1 MIYDDNFENKDI
13 ESQDLDEQSGGGSED
28 EYDAVNAEDA
38 SDEYDGRGDDLSD
51 DADTEYDV
59 WHPAPQGE
67 DEDYEE
73 SLREKQSEEDQEKL
87 KKDGFREIARTPV
100 KHVKK
105 HYIAKALIT
114 LGVIA
119 AVIAFLAS
127 PFFSVTD
134 IEVEGNY
141 YYTDEEII
149 SMAQAKTGRNIFS
162 MLADSDIR
170 TRLKKNS
177 YFTAVHL
184 RAKFP
189 STLIIKVEE
198 RDQLAALIY
207 GSSYVVL
214 DSKGNVL
221 RVTKEDPHVTLVEG
235 LKIES
240 MNKGSRVVVTE
251 EKKFD
256 RVMTLLK
263 TMKSGDFYFKK
274 VDISDVYYK
283 AYITDSLVV
292 SGTYSEI
299 KGALKAGS
307 LQKVVA
313 KLLDNNT
320 KRGTIT
326 ITSSDNIVFSPDI

>member
-1 MIYDDNFENKDI
+1 MIYDDNFDNDDI
-13 ESQDLDEQSGGGSED
+13 KSRDTEPQESGAPDEQS
-28 EYDAVNAEDA
+28 EDA
-38 SDEYDGRGDDLSD
+38 
-51 DADTEYDV
+51 EYDV
-59 WHPAPQGE
+59 WHPAPHAEEYEEDSGSE
-67 DEDYEE
+67 EARSEADEDK
-73 SLREKQSEEDQEKL
+73 LRKE
-87 KKDGFREIARTPV
+87 GFREIARKPV
-100 KHVKK
+100 KHVRK
-105 HYIAKALIT
+105 HYLARLLVTA
-114 LGVIA
+114 GVIA
-119 AVIAFLAS
+119 AVIIFLAS

-141 YYTDEEII
+141 YYTDNEVIT
-149 SMAQAKTGRNIFS
+149 MAQAETGRNIFS
-162 MLADSDIR
+162 MLADGDIR
-170 TRLKKNS
+170 KRLRKNS
-177 YFTAVHL
+177 YFTKVHL

-189 STLIIKVEE
+189 STLVIKVEE

-214 DSKGNVL
+214 DSKGSVL
-221 RVTKEDPHVTLVEG
+221 RVSREDPRVTLVEG

-240 MNKGSRVVVTE
+240 MNKGSRVVVTD
-251 EKKFD
+251 EKKFN

-263 TMKSGDFYFKK
+263 TMREGDFYFKK

-299 KGALKAGS
+299 KGALEAGS

-313 KLLDNNT
+313 KLLDNKT